1 MSVSE
6 IGPILLIKMLTFTS
20 VGPEQDVVVIAVCR
34 EQRGGTWTGR
44 SLCLVIVH
52 QELLQD
58 PAITMMT
65 MTRITVCHLVTLLLS
80 LWVKVSTSPWSPASA
95 SLLARALATVIY
107 LHIYYISKYLLST
120 HICPRDLTA
129 SRLR

>member
-1 MSVSE
+1 
-6 IGPILLIKMLTFTS
+6 
-20 VGPEQDVVVIAVCR
+20 
-34 EQRGGTWTGR
+34 
-44 SLCLVIVH
+44 
-52 QELLQD
+52 
-58 PAITMMT
+58 MMT

-95 SLLARALATVIY
+95 SLLARALATVIC
-107 LHIYYISKYLLST
+107 LHIYITIYKTIYISTYLLST

>member
-1 MSVSE
+1 
-6 IGPILLIKMLTFTS
+6 
-20 VGPEQDVVVIAVCR
+20 
-34 EQRGGTWTGR
+34 
-44 SLCLVIVH
+44 
-52 QELLQD
+52 
-58 PAITMMT
+58 MMT

-95 SLLARALATVIY
+95 SLLARALATVIS
-107 LHIYYISKYLLST
+107 LHIYISTTYLLSTST